1 MYIVDFRSM
10 ETITNEEIKEIFSQV
25 FPKKMIKSLVI
36 EDTTSTYIEVYV
48 NDEYYFMSKTDID
61 NEIIGNI
68 NNQERMKFLNLMLKM
83 EFLKVVFRWRYMYIQ
98 KKVVSPV
105 NT

>member
-10 ETITNEEIKEIFSQV
+10 ETITDDEIKEIFSQV
-25 FPKKMIKSLVI
+25 FPHKKIKSLEI
-36 EDTTSTYIEVYV
+36 EDITSTYIELYV
-48 NDEYYFMSKTDID
+48 NDEYYIMTKTDID

-83 EFLKVVFRWRYMYIQ
+83 EFLKVVFR
-98 KKVVSPV
+98 
-105 NT
+105 

>member
-10 ETITNEEIKEIFSQV
+10 ETIKDDEIKEIFSQV
-25 FPKKMIKSLVI
+25 FPHKKIKSLEI
-36 EDTTSTYIEVYV
+36 EDITSTCIELYV
-48 NDEYYFMSKTDID
+48 NDEYYIMTKTDID

-83 EFLKVVFRWRYMYIQ
+83 EFLKVVFR
-98 KKVVSPV
+98 
-105 NT
+105 